1 MSKGTAKASD
11 SESDD
16 SDLPSLIPCTDDEVD
31 ADIWIVVFFKMYIC
45 SKILSFKLI
54 SRVSFCHS
62 KGFRRRREIPQETG
76 N

>member
-1 MSKGTAKASD
+1 MDTSVLRAKPFFDKFSWFLDVLNTGMSKGTAKASD

-45 SKILSFKLI
+45 S
-54 SRVSFCHS
+54 
-62 KGFRRRREIPQETG
+62 
-76 N
+76 